1 MNTETLRIIN
11 EFDAEI
17 AALDSKVQA
26 VEKQLEIIGDDWR
39 LYFDS
44 QLAKVQRE
52 TEERLR
58 RELTA
63 EFIQQFEQLKELAM
77 ETEFVEEINRQD
89 YV

>member
-1 MNTETLRIIN
+1 MNNETLRIIN

-17 AALDSKVQA
+17 AALDSKVKA
-26 VEKQLEIIGDDWR
+26 VEEQLEIIGDDWR

-58 RELTA
+58 RELSRA
-63 EFIQQFEQLKELAM
+63 II
-77 ETEFVEEINRQD
+77 EEINRQD